1 MAGLYGLQRLGMEPH
16 RKLEYAKQAGK
27 LNVPVLYVNS
37 VCLDQAD
44 ACGAARGGAALVDIM
59 SAFITNFQSPVE
71 MQDLEDRFRRGGI
84 SNLNMLLHWRQFQPL
99 EWTVDKQAVVGDT
112 VLFMCAKT
120 SVDHIGRLYTQIRKA
135 GQKDSALGRFAAAQQ
150 ALYKKYAGC
159 IVAFGRVA
167 KEPFQTEAPGWDA
180 PYWRSPWYA
189 EIDHILLLDMP
200 IHISQFR
207 DFITVSRTGAIT
219 RLNTEQWAKLRTL
232 IANMSSVL

>member
-1 MAGLYGLQRLGMEPH
+1 MMGMKCALAAAGFINGGITGRARRDFDCGSLGH
-16 RKLEYAKQAGK
+16 IG
-27 LNVPVLYVNS
+27 
-37 VCLDQAD
+37 
-44 ACGAARGGAALVDIM
+44 VDIM

>member
-1 MAGLYGLQRLGMEPH
+1 
-16 RKLEYAKQAGK
+16 
-27 LNVPVLYVNS
+27 
-37 VCLDQAD
+37 
-44 ACGAARGGAALVDIM
+44 M

-180 PYWRSPWYA
+180 P
-189 EIDHILLLDMP
+189 IL
-200 IHISQFR
+200 
-207 DFITVSRTGAIT
+207 
-219 RLNTEQWAKLRTL
+219 AKPLVCR
-232 IANMSSVL
+232 N

>member
-1 MAGLYGLQRLGMEPH
+1 
-16 RKLEYAKQAGK
+16 
-27 LNVPVLYVNS
+27 
-37 VCLDQAD
+37 
-44 ACGAARGGAALVDIM
+44 M
-59 SAFITNFQSPVE
+59 SAFITNYQSPVE

-167 KEPFQTEAPGWDA
+167 KEPFQTEAPGGTL
-180 PYWRSPWYA
+180 
-189 EIDHILLLDMP
+189 HIGEALGMP
-200 IHISQFR
+200 KLIIFSFWICRFISA
-207 DFITVSRTGAIT
+207 SSG
-219 RLNTEQWAKLRTL
+219 TL
-232 IANMSSVL
+232 SQ

>member
-1 MAGLYGLQRLGMEPH
+1 
-16 RKLEYAKQAGK
+16 
-27 LNVPVLYVNS
+27 
-37 VCLDQAD
+37 
-44 ACGAARGGAALVDIM
+44 M

-99 EWTVDKQAVVGDT
+99 EWTVDKQAVVGET

-167 KEPFQTEAPGWDA
+167 KEPFQTEAPGWDV

>member
-1 MAGLYGLQRLGMEPH
+1 
-16 RKLEYAKQAGK
+16 
-27 LNVPVLYVNS
+27 
-37 VCLDQAD
+37 
-44 ACGAARGGAALVDIM
+44 M

-159 IVAFGRVA
+159 IVALAALQRNLSKPKRPGGT
-167 KEPFQTEAPGWDA
+167 PHIGEALG
-180 PYWRSPWYA
+180 
-189 EIDHILLLDMP
+189 MP
-200 IHISQFR
+200 KLIIFSFWICRFISA
-207 DFITVSRTGAIT
+207 SSG
-219 RLNTEQWAKLRTL
+219 TL
-232 IANMSSVL
+232 SQ

>member
-1 MAGLYGLQRLGMEPH
+1 
-16 RKLEYAKQAGK
+16 
-27 LNVPVLYVNS
+27 
-37 VCLDQAD
+37 
-44 ACGAARGGAALVDIM
+44 M

-167 KEPFQTEAPGWDA
+167 K
-180 PYWRSPWYA
+180 
-189 EIDHILLLDMP
+189 
-200 IHISQFR
+200 
-207 DFITVSRTGAIT
+207 
-219 RLNTEQWAKLRTL
+219 
-232 IANMSSVL
+232 

>member
-1 MAGLYGLQRLGMEPH
+1 
-16 RKLEYAKQAGK
+16 
-27 LNVPVLYVNS
+27 
-37 VCLDQAD
+37 
-44 ACGAARGGAALVDIM
+44 M

-150 ALYKKYAGC
+150 ALYKKKICRLHCCLWPRCKGT
-159 IVAFGRVA
+159 
-167 KEPFQTEAPGWDA
+167 FQTEAPGWDA

-200 IHISQFR
+200 IHIQPVPGLYHSK
-207 DFITVSRTGAIT
+207 A
-219 RLNTEQWAKLRTL
+219 EQGLL
-232 IANMSSVL
+232 QD